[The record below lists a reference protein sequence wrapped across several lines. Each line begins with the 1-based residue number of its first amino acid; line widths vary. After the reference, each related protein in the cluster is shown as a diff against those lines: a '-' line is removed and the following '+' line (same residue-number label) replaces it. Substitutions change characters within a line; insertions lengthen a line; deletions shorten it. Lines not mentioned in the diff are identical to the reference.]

1 MLGPTDWRLDPAV
14 IEMRSAEVVLAAP
27 RICAHGE
34 GFCAE
39 LLRYRVGEDSLG
51 GFVIMVLRAL
61 SAWPT

>member
-1 MLGPTDWRLDPAV
+1 MDVR
-14 IEMRSAEVVLAAP
+14 IAEVVLAAR

-39 LLRYRVGEDSLG
+39 LWSYRVGEDSLG
-51 GFVIMVLRAL
+51 GFVLVVLRAL